1 VGLFAFCGIN
11 LSPIIKGIK
20 IFIDLKNGASVH
32 ADFVRSALVRKAN
45 GKFFVLVKMRTDN
58 SSGSKIGVNRMYE
71 IEFTDLE
78 ALNSYTAK
86 YFQMEPLSEEEIQ
99 IR

>member
-1 VGLFAFCGIN
+1 M
-11 LSPIIKGIK
+11 
-20 IFIDLKNGASVH
+20 FIDLKNCPSVH
-32 ADFVRSALVRKAN
+32 ADFIRSTLVRKAN

-58 SSGSKIGVNRMYE
+58 SNGSKIRANRMYE

-86 YFQMEPLSEEEIQ
+86 YFQYGTVI
-99 IR
+99 